1 MASTVLDVRDTGAPA
16 RVRTSRR
23 VPVAALAA
31 GSLAVLEAVGLLA
44 TGLAQV
50 DVVLA
55 SPIRPAG
62 LLIVLGLGVLAGW
75 IVLCGGG
82 GAALID
88 GSGRRL
94 VVITSSVELFVVST
108 LGVLA
113 VMLPL
118 PTWLTGGL
126 PLPLLFALAVALPIG
141 KLLLSDT
148 PSAREWV
155 LQGPRVRARR
165 PDPVAHH
172 RVLCTLTLGVI
183 ALGLGAVAVVGP
195 SDAGLGSPASSVV
208 HQP

>member
-1 MASTVLDVRDTGAPA
+1 MASTVLDVRDTVAPA

-23 VPVAALAA
+23 VPVAPLAA
-31 GSLAVLEAVGLLA
+31 GALAILEAGGLLA
-44 TGLAQV
+44 TALARV

-55 SPIRPAG
+55 SPTRPAG
-62 LLIVLGLGVLAGW
+62 WLMVLGLGALAGW

-94 VVITSSVELFVVST
+94 VVVTSSIELFVVSV

-113 VMLPL
+113 VMLPV
-118 PTWLTGGL
+118 PSWLTGGL

-141 KLLLSDT
+141 KLLLSDA
-148 PSAREWV
+148 PSTRQWV

-165 PDPVAHH
+165 PDPVA
-172 RVLCTLTLGVI
+172 RYRALCTLTLGLI

-195 SDAGLGSPASSVV
+195 SDAGFGSPASSVV
-208 HQP
+208 YQP

>member
-1 MASTVLDVRDTGAPA
+1 MASTVLDVRDTVVPA

-23 VPVAALAA
+23 VPGAALAA
-31 GSLAVLEAVGLLA
+31 GLLAVLEAVGLLA

-50 DVVLA
+50 DLVLA
-55 SPIRPAG
+55 SPTRPAG
-62 LLIVLGLGVLAGW
+62 WLIVLGLGGLAGW

-94 VVITSSVELFVVST
+94 VVLTSSVELFVVSL

-113 VMLPL
+113 VMLPM
-118 PTWLTGGL
+118 PAWLAGGV

-141 KLLLSDT
+141 KLLLSDA
-148 PSAREWV
+148 PSARQWV
-155 LQGPRVRARR
+155 LQGPRVRTRR
-165 PDPVAHH
+165 PDPVAHY
-172 RVLCTLTLGVI
+172 RALCALTLGVI

-195 SDAGLGSPASSVV
+195 TDAGLGSPASSAVY
-208 HQP
+208 QP